1 MARTR
6 SRRRSAA
13 HARSDK
19 ESVSSYN
26 PMLQAAIYE
35 VVDNQLRDGTPP
47 ETRQTL
53 DRLVAEGHT
62 RQEARRLIAC
72 AVVSEIFDILQ
83 RHEPYDEARYIAAL
97 RRLPT
102 VPWE

>member
-47 ETRQTL
+47 ETRQTF

-62 RQEARRLIAC
+62 RHEARRLIAC
-72 AVVSEIFDILQ
+72 AVVSEIFDVLQ
-83 RHEPYDEARYIAAL
+83 RHEPYDEARYVAAL

-102 VPWE
+102 MPWE